1 MIAIFTNL
9 SDISSSPNT
18 ATYRFVDAYSK
29 KWSRT
34 LKDSVRSTEYDTV
47 SDRYPRFLCDELE
60 AHLSGVRLS
69 AFLQAAQRIR
79 RQLSARITASGN
91 F

>member
-1 MIAIFTNL
+1 MIAIFTNPG
-9 SDISSSPNT
+9 DISSPPNT

-47 SDRYPRFLCDELE
+47 SDRFPRFLRDELMSKTPAE
-60 AHLSGVRLS
+60 AGKPPFCVS
-69 AFLQAAQRIR
+69 
-79 RQLSARITASGN
+79 TAN
-91 F
+91 RETK